1 MVFEVGLGA
10 VILIG
15 IRQMG
20 DSPQNEPAHDPLI
33 GKRLGGYVI
42 EKALGHGSMG
52 TVYRARQ
59 VALDRPVAL
68 KAMSASLAAR
78 GDLVARFLREAKAA
92 AAINHPN
99 LVQVHDFGQAGGTY
113 FYAMELVDG
122 LSLGAY
128 MRRGERFSELECIE
142 IGREVTLALQ
152 AAHEAGIIHRDVKPD
167 NLLLTGKGVV
177 KLADLGLA
185 HMHEIDSDVALT
197 MPGTSVGT
205 PLYMSPEQARG
216 DSAIDQRTDFYS
228 LGATLFHLATG
239 QVPYDGATAGAILS
253 KQLTEPVPS
262 PRMRNPTLCQPF
274 SDLIRRLMGKS
285 PRERPGTHEEVLDAL
300 ENCHSVVRQR
310 DKASSRITAGASMVE
325 AAGPAPHSAE
335 VFVQPERT
343 WPIWV
348 ACGSVFLVVAL
359 AGYFATRP
367 ETGAGPQIVEA
378 IPAGEPP
385 SPADP
390 GEVPRGVDAVEGS
403 KKRGEPRAKSAKAG
417 AKGQHE
423 AVVAADEPGK
433 AKKEPKGDLR
443 ANGRTGSPIASAEE
457 LASATR
463 EKPFIN
469 SLGMKFVPVPG
480 TRILMAVWETRVRD
494 FAAFVAAGGQPR
506 SWNAPSFE
514 QGPNEP
520 VVRVSWEDA
529 KAFCSWL
536 GTKDGLEYRLPT
548 DEEWDAAVGK
558 GKYSWGSEWPPTGD
572 SENLAGE
579 EAILGDG
586 LDPRGGSIPGWRDG
600 HPRTAP
606 AGSYAANGLGLHDL
620 GGNVREWVEDWY
632 TDEVFKRHKEGGAP
646 DEGFSTA
653 LLAGISKGDTM
664 RVIRGGGWHTAAGV
678 ISASAYRGMAEP
690 GDRDVSVGFR
700 CALVAPSIFSV
711 AEASAPAA
719 PGTAGGDAAAPPMGV
734 VSNAVP
740 GAAGASTNMAAG
752 VPLAP
757 PDSLT
762 GEEEAEIGAILG
774 PLREVFSSGKQASDE
789 RVAKYVAEL
798 EELEKRVA
806 ARGDLDGA
814 LAIRR
819 EREAWATGQPTAKPE
834 NSARMPSEYNNLR
847 YFVDRDLG
855 FIASRTEA
863 AVKREIGRAVPA
875 LRLIELRLT
884 RAARLEAAV
893 KVRELVAKVEKGE
906 VPGALGGTMALPKQA
921 SVSPILAVTLASA
934 SRDKPF
940 ENSLGMK
947 FVPVKGATV
956 MFSILETRVQDFEAF
971 VKEAG
976 YGWGAMSPFEQG
988 PDHPVVMVSWED
1000 ATAFCAWLSK
1010 KEGLEYRLPTDAEWD
1025 LAVGK
1030 SKYPWGDEFPPPAG
1044 QDNVAGDEVGAV
1056 SGKEA
1061 KMAKRGFED
1070 AHPRTA
1076 PVGSYRP
1083 NRFGL
1088 YDLGGNVREWVADW
1102 FNEEI
1107 YRLHVAGGGYEIPAD
1122 EQQAIKGGEVLR
1134 VVRGGSWRAYGVL
1147 MLSAAR
1153 GGYAPEDRHEWV
1165 GFRCVLALPSQ

>member
-1 MVFEVGLGA
+1 
-10 VILIG
+10 
-15 IRQMG
+15 MG
-20 DSPQNEPAHDPLI
+20 ESSQNEPAHDPLI
-33 GKRLGGYVI
+33 GMRLGGYVI
-42 EKALGHGSMG
+42 EKALGRGSMG

-99 LVQVHDFGQAGGTY
+99 LVQVHDFGQAEGTY

-122 LSLGAY
+122 LCLGAY

-216 DSAIDQRTDFYS
+216 EKGIDQRTDFYS

-285 PRERPGTHEEVLDAL
+285 ARERPGTHEEILEAL
-300 ENCHSVVRQR
+300 ENCHAVVRQR

-325 AAGPAPHSAE
+325 GASATPHAAE
-335 VFVQPERT
+335 VFVKPERT
-343 WPIWV
+343 WPIWA
-348 ACGSVFLVVAL
+348 ACGSIFVVVAL

-367 ETGAGPQIVEA
+367 APEEGPQVSQQ
-378 IPAGEPP
+378 IPSGERPAPP
-385 SPADP
+385 GQVD
-390 GEVPRGVDAVEGS
+390 VPRGVDG
-403 KKRGEPRAKSAKAG
+403 KGGPQKGEAHRAKPDKPAAKERRERAG
-417 AKGQHE
+417 GLAGTDKQGEAPQRASDGAAKV
-423 AVVAADEPGK
+423 AVPM
-433 AKKEPKGDLR
+433 
-443 ANGRTGSPIASAEE
+443 ASAEE

-463 EKPFIN
+463 ERPFVN

-480 TRILMAVWETRVRD
+480 TRILLSIWETRVRD
-494 FAAFVAAGGQPR
+494 FEAFAAATGR
-506 SWNAPSFE
+506 RWLWKAPFE

-520 VVRVSWEDA
+520 VVQVSWADA
-529 KAFCSWL
+529 KAFCTWL
-536 GTKDGLEYRLPT
+536 GIKEGLDYRLPT
-548 DEEWDAAVGK
+548 DEEWDAAAGK
-558 GKYSWGSEWPPTGD
+558 GKYPWGSEWPPPAD
-572 SENLAGE
+572 AENLAGE
-579 EAILGDG
+579 EAVLGNAS
-586 LDPRGGSIPGWRDG
+586 DPRGSAIPGWRDG

-606 AGSYAANGLGLHDL
+606 VASYGANELGLYDV

-632 TDEVFKRHKEGGAP
+632 TNEVLQRHRDGGAP
-646 DEGFSTA
+646 DEGFSAA
-653 LLAGISKGDTM
+653 LLDSIGKGDVL
-664 RVIRGGGWHTAAGV
+664 RIIRGGGWRIGAGV
-678 ISASAYRGMAEP
+678 TMASSYRLMAEP
-690 GDRDVSVGFR
+690 DERDVCVGFR
-700 CALVAPSIFSV
+700 CALVAPSVFSV
-711 AEASAPAA
+711 AEATIPEA
-719 PGTAGGDAAAPPMGV
+719 PGVGGKPAAPPMGIASNV
-734 VSNAVP
+734 VATAV
-740 GAAGASTNMAAG
+740 GGTTNMAG
-752 VPLAP
+752 PVPQ
-757 PDSLT
+757 DSLT
-762 GEEEAEIGAILG
+762 QEEDAEIETILA
-774 PLREVFSSGKQASDE
+774 PLREAIASGKQASGE
-789 RVAKYVAEL
+789 RAAKYVAEL
-798 EELEKRVA
+798 EELERRVA

-814 LAIRR
+814 LAVRR
-819 EREAWATGQPTAKPE
+819 EREAWAGGQPTPKPE
-834 NSARMPSEYNNLR
+834 SSTRMPSEFNNLR

-863 AVKREIGRAVPA
+863 TVKREVGRAVPA

-884 RAARLEAAV
+884 RAARLEAAL
-893 KVRELVAKVEKGE
+893 KVRELVAKVEGGE
-906 VPGALGGTMALPKQA
+906 VPGAAGETIVLPKHV

-934 SRDKPF
+934 TRDKPF

-947 FVPVKGATV
+947 FVPVKGTGV
-956 MFSILETRVQDFEAF
+956 LFSVWETRVQDFEAF

-976 YGWGAMSPFEQG
+976 YGWAAMSPFEQG
-988 PDHPVVMVSWED
+988 PDHPVVMVSWDD
-1000 ATAFCAWLSK
+1000 AAAFCAWLSK
-1010 KEGLEYRLPTDAEWD
+1010 KEGLGYRLPSDAEWD
-1025 LAVGK
+1025 VAAGK
-1030 SKYPWGDEFPPPAG
+1030 GKYPWGDDYPPPAG
-1044 QDNVAGDEVGAV
+1044 EDNVAGDEFGAA
-1056 SGKEA
+1056 SGKEI
-1061 KMAKRGFED
+1061 KPAKRGFED

-1088 YDLGGNVREWVADW
+1088 YDVGGNVREWVADW

-1134 VVRGGSWRAYGVL
+1134 VVRGGSWRGQSIL
-1147 MLSAAR
+1147 LLTAAR